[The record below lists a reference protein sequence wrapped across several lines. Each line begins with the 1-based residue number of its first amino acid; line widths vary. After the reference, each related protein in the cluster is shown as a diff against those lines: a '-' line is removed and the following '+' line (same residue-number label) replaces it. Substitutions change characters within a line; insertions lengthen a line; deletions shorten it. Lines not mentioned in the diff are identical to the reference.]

1 MKIFIRDKI
10 KKLYLTTD
18 DQWTADVNQAR
29 DFKEGG
35 DAISHAAEYGLTD
48 IELYYAFPEKTD
60 NFVLPLQS
68 FDHTRPRSGRK
79 PPE

>member
-1 MKIFIRDKI
+1 MAFI
-10 KKLYLTTD
+10 TVGTE
-18 DQWTADVNQAR
+18 N
-29 DFKEGG
+29 
-35 DAISHAAEYGLTD
+35 STD